1 MASLRKW
8 SFALVDLRAG
18 AQMGRAVV
26 GNGGTVLVM
35 KSGLPQRQALF
46 NKDGSVLAQPVVF
59 VGGIATFYTL
69 VSGAAHDVIDIFGI
83 APGGQSFMY
92 QGLTDSNLQE
102 INIDASKREH
112 TLILPASVVDA
123 GANVEFTTGMQLPA
137 GALVSPFQALNVT
150 VLEAARTLSWGI
162 KSSEAGGSATGFG
175 NAVSC
180 AAKAV
185 VPLQSAATTTR
196 GASLGAATL
205 DKEFTVLA
213 ASQDITV
220 TFNAGTTVAEGYI
233 EIPYRLPF
241 AA

>member
-8 SFALVDLRAG
+8 SFALIDTRAG
-18 AQMGRAVV
+18 TQMGRAIVLS
-26 GNGGTVLVM
+26 GGTVLVM
-35 KSGLPQRQALF
+35 KSGLPERQSLF
-46 NKDGSVLAQPVVF
+46 SKDGSVLAQPVAF
-59 VGGIATFYTL
+59 VGGVATFYTQT
-69 VSGAAHDVIDIFGI
+69 SGAAHDVIDIFGI

-102 INIDASKREH
+102 INIDASKRDH
-112 TLILPASVVDA
+112 TLILPASVIDA
-123 GANVEFTTGMQLPA
+123 GVVEFTTGMQLPA

-162 KSSEAGGSATGFG
+162 KSTEPGGSATGFG
-175 NAVSC
+175 NAVSL

-196 GASLGAATL
+196 GAAIGAATL
-205 DKEFTVLA
+205 DHDFTVLA
-213 ASQDITV
+213 GSQDISV
-220 TFNAGTTVAEGYI
+220 TFSAGSTLPHGYI

-241 AA
+241 PA